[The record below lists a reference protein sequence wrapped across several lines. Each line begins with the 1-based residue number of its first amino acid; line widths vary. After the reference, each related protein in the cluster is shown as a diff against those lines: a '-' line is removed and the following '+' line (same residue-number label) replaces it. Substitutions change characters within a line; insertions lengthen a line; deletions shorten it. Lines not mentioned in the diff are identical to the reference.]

1 MLWGPLVL
9 VKATAHT
16 QSISARMTLT
26 PCLLLALSAWAGG
39 AATCRPGTY
48 SLPNSDPLPPQG
60 GAGLSRF
67 ISGSSGC
74 PPGWLCS
81 GKLIFIQYG
90 LDWTKVKVI
99 SLHWHISNCCILNLW
114 DINVFIFVCFF
125 SLFFFFIEFSDISLS
140 SQGSVLLCLF
150 QVLSCILDPLLQLCT
165 VSASNL
171 GTADMAT
178 YMVNSLYVM
187 KTTLALFEFTDKRLE
202 MLEFQ
207 VCPNC
212 KLLSPN

>member
-1 MLWGPLVL
+1 MRTTCLGGGYSPHKLHLRKNNFAVL
-9 VKATAHT
+9 LHLL
-16 QSISARMTLT
+16 I

-39 AATCRPGTY
+39 ATTCRPGTY
-48 SLPNSDPLPPQG
+48 SLPHSDPLPPQG
-60 GAGLSRF
+60 GTGLPRL

-81 GKLIFIQYG
+81 GKLRFIQYDG
-90 LDWTKVKVI
+90 LEKSQPQLL
-99 SLHWHISNCCILNLW
+99 SLSYSKQLLFLKFMGCKCVHI
-114 DINVFIFVCFF
+114 CFF
-125 SLFFFFIEFSDISLS
+125 SPFYQSQWYFTQLLRHSLCFS
-140 SQGSVLLCLF
+140 

-212 KLLSPN
+212 KQLPTN